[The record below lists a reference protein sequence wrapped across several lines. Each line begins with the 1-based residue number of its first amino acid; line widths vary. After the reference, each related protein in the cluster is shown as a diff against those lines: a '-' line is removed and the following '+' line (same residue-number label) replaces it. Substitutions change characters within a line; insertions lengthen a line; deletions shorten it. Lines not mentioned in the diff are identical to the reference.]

1 MTLQELKNARLKK
14 YLECE
19 ERILLNQSYKIGNH
33 EFTRADLDVV
43 RKMIENL
50 LEDGAVLD
58 EDEVLVNGRI
68 KHIVFG

>member
-1 MTLQELKNARLKK
+1 MTLQELKNTRLKR

-19 ERILLNQSYKIGNH
+19 EKILVNQEYTISGRTYR
-33 EFTRADLDVV
+33 RADLDVV
-43 RKMIENL
+43 RKMIESL

-58 EDEVLVNGRI
+58 EDETFVNGRV

>member
-1 MTLQELKNARLKK
+1 MTLQELKNTRLKR

-19 ERILLNQSYKIGNH
+19 EKILINQEYEIAGRKY
-33 EFTRADLDVV
+33 TRADLDVV

-58 EDEVLVNGRI
+58 EDEVLVNGRV
-68 KHIVFG
+68 KKIVFN